1 MVAWTLVFH
10 VVGFVMWIGGL
21 MIATQVL
28 MQHAE
33 AATEDARRAL
43 GTLANKVMSSMA
55 LPGALLAL
63 VSGAILVATNP
74 AYYLHARWLQLK
86 LVCVLILI
94 VLHLVGAS
102 RARDVLAGRATATRG
117 EWLRL
122 HIFISLVF
130 LSILIFVLPVA
141 VNWR

>member
-21 MIATQVL
+21 MIAMQVM

-43 GTLANKVMSSMA
+43 GTLANKVMNSMA
-55 LPGALLAL
+55 LPGAVLTLA
-63 VSGAILVATNP
+63 SGAILIGTNP

-86 LVCVLILI
+86 VACVLILI

-102 RARDVLAGRATATRG
+102 RAREVLAGRGAATRG

-130 LSILIFVLPVA
+130 LSIVIFVLPVA

>member
-63 VSGAILVATNP
+63 VSGAILVVINP

>member
-21 MIATQVL
+21 MIATQVM

-33 AATEDARRAL
+33 ATTEDGRRAL
-43 GTLANKVMSSMA
+43 GTLANKVMGSMA

-63 VSGAILVATNP
+63 VSGAILVAMNH

-86 LVCVLILI
+86 LACVLILI

-102 RARDVLAGRATATRG
+102 RAREVLAGRATATRG

-141 VNWR
+141 VNWH